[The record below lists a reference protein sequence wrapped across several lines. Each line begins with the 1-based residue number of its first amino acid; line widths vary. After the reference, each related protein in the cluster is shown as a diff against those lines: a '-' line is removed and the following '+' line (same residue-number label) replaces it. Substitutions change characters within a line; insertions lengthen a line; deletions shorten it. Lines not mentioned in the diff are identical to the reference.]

1 MTNQARKMRE
11 RIPGAAWNDRGRSLP
26 YSWVPA
32 ASPSRIF
39 AILLGLSVALRPA
52 LSQDTSRTAVMD
64 SLAARLRALEASV
77 DVLQKQLVEQASTAV
92 QTRSRLQLELT
103 GRIVMNAFTN
113 DRPVNNVDDPQFVR
127 RDTAS
132 SLPTRG
138 FGMAVRQT
146 LLGLR
151 TNVSDVAGGSF
162 RGVVDMDFYG
172 GQQPSTGGRTF
183 PLLRIRTAHG
193 TLHWANG
200 EIMAGQEI
208 PLFSPQNPVSP
219 AAFGTPDFVGAGN
232 LWLWLPQ
239 LRLTGEIGSTVRLA
253 LQGAVLA
260 PTSGDA
266 VTAFDTDFDAAE
278 RTRRPYLESRVRL
291 RWGEDPTQMSEIGCA
306 GHLGWV
312 SVPAVPRSAPDSM
325 LTSHGIGCDARV
337 SFTDWL
343 ELRGEAYTGQLMRGL
358 GGGGIGQGVG
368 RFGVP
373 VRDKAGWAQINVRP
387 FLEWSFGAGM
397 GADLPNNADVR
408 DPANLNARLRNTA
421 YAAYMIVRPAG
432 PTFIGAEWRYIST
445 AYDVQSVANSH
456 INLAFGFE
464 F

>member
-1 MTNQARKMRE
+1 MFA
-11 RIPGAAWNDRGRSLP
+11 PL
-26 YSWVPA
+26 PA
-32 ASPSRIF
+32 A
-39 AILLGLSVALRPA
+39 A
-52 LSQDTSRTAVMD
+52 QDTSRTVTMD
-64 SLAARLRALEASV
+64 SLVARLKALESSV
-77 DVLQKQLVEQASTAV
+77 DVLQKQLADQATTAV
-92 QTRSRLQLELT
+92 QTRSRLQLDLT
-103 GRIVMNAFTN
+103 GRIVMNAFSN
-113 DRPVNNVDDPQFVR
+113 DRGVNNADDPQFVR

-132 SLPTRG
+132 SLPSHG

-162 RGVVDMDFYG
+162 LGVVDMDFYG

-193 TLHWANG
+193 TLHWDHA

-208 PLFSPQNPVSP
+208 PLFSPQNPISP

-239 LRLTGEIGSTVRLA
+239 LRLTGEVGSTVRLA

-266 VTAFDTDFDAAE
+266 VGAFDTDFDAAE
-278 RTRRPYLESRVRL
+278 RTRRPYLESRLRL

-306 GHLGWV
+306 AHVGWV
-312 SVPAVPRSAPDSM
+312 SVPAAPGAAPDSM
-325 LTSHGIGCDARV
+325 LTSHGFGCDARV
-337 SFTDWL
+337 SLADWL
-343 ELRGEAYTGQLMRGL
+343 ELRGEGYTGQLMRGL

-368 RFGVP
+368 RLGVP
-373 VRDKAGWAQINVRP
+373 IRDNAVWAQLNVRP
-387 FLEWSFGAGM
+387 IPEWSFGVGGGIDAP
-397 GADLPNNADVR
+397 DSTDVY
-408 DPANLNARLRNTA
+408 DPVNVNARLRNTA
-421 YAAYMIVRPAG
+421 YAAYTIVRPAG
-432 PTFIGAEWRYIST
+432 PTFIGAEVRYIST
-445 AYDVQSVANSH
+445 KYSSGTFANTH